1 MSTSD
6 KTLTLTIW
14 ERVLLSGIVGNAK
27 AGESTIAYL
36 RKSTKILDV
45 LALTDEER
53 EESGYHVNL
62 ETGQAAWGKSIDRAF
77 TFVAEDFAFL
87 RTRVLAFDN
96 WPSGPMSKSSIALAE
111 LFENA

>member
-62 ETGQAAWGKSIDRAF
+62 ETGATTWAKSIMRAF
-77 TFVAEDFAFL
+77 DFSAEDFAFL
-87 RTRVLAFDN
+87 KGRVLAFDN
-96 WPSGPMSKSSIALAE
+96 WPSCSMTNNSISLAE